1 MGEKEEK
8 GKKGRK
14 EGKYPY
20 FVSQFNTSAKKNRE
34 EYFFKSSGERF
45 FGWSLAIIY
54 TPE

>member
-20 FVSQFNTSAKKNRE
+20 FVSQFNTSAKKKGRI
-34 EYFFKSSGERF
+34 FF
-45 FGWSLAIIY
+45 
-54 TPE
+54 

>member
-8 GKKGRK
+8 GKKGKKR
-14 EGKYPY
+14 ENILILFP
-20 FVSQFNTSAKKNRE
+20 SLICPQKNRE

-45 FGWSLAIIY
+45 FGWSLAIIN